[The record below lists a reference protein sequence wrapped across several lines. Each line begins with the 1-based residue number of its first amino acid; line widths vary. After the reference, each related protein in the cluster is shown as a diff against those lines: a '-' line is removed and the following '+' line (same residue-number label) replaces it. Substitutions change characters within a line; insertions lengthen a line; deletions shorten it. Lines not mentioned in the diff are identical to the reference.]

1 MDKKTIIISLLKEI
15 DTDVLIGI
23 WNTYCSDENMD
34 DYIYENDDYNINE
47 IFTKPDEALRAA
59 FYGDYRYNHDYF
71 VLNGYG
77 NLESFDEYDAYN
89 HIDIDILADYIMEN
103 GCDEL
108 SENYSEELQDEFLNY
123 INEKFEDRE
132 FTEDDIPGGT
142 DLITEDWDEILSEIL
157 DED

>member
-77 NLESFDEYDAYN
+77 NLESFDEYDADN
-89 HIDIDILADYIMEN
+89 HIDFDILADYIMDV

-132 FTEDDIPGGT
+132 FTEDNIPSGT

>member
-15 DTDVLIGI
+15 DTDVLIRV

-47 IFTKPDEALRAA
+47 MFSKPDEALRSA
-59 FYGDYRYNHDYF
+59 FYGDYRYNDDYF
-71 VLNGYG
+71 VFNGYG
-77 NLESFDEYDAYN
+77 NLDSFDEYDADN
-89 HIDIDILADYIMEN
+89 HIDFDILADYIMEN

-108 SENYSEELQDEFLNY
+108 SENYSEELQDEFLHY

-132 FTEDDIPGGT
+132 FTEDDIPSGT

>member
-77 NLESFDEYDAYN
+77 NLESFDEYDS
-89 HIDIDILADYIMEN
+89 
-103 GCDEL
+103 C
-108 SENYSEELQDEFLNY
+108 
-123 INEKFEDRE
+123 
-132 FTEDDIPGGT
+132 
-142 DLITEDWDEILSEIL
+142 
-157 DED
+157 